1 MKTSLSAAE
10 GERVEAESYAAFE
23 DNASA
28 AAKAALGMRQLRIG
42 GGVALAVPVDP
53 TGYWSR
59 AVGLGFTEPITGEL
73 LEQVIDFYRE
83 QGMSATSLPIA
94 PRVVPPDWDDIRAK
108 LNISEPATA
117 WVKLGG
123 DLAIMAETVTLQG
136 GAPAYLDRG
145 LRLETVTADRAR
157 EWATMTWEVFFG
169 SAIEHQV
176 EMGVGSVGSRGWQMF
191 AVLDGDDIVA
201 GGGLHVVGGAAH
213 LFGGATMPHA
223 RRRGAQSAL
232 IAARVLAAQAAG
244 CDWLVAEAVAEGPG
258 EHNPSLHNMLRAG
271 MSARYERPNWT
282 WRAPE
287 A

>member
-1 MKTSLSAAE
+1 MKGSLSAAE

-23 DNASA
+23 DSAPA
-28 AAKAALGMRQLRIG
+28 AAKAALGMRQMRIG

-59 AVGLGFTEPITGEL
+59 AVGLGFREPLTGQL

-94 PRVVPPDWDDIRAK
+94 PRVLPPDWDDIRAK
-108 LNISEPATA
+108 LNICEPASA

-123 DLAIMAETVTLQG
+123 DLAVMAEIVNLQG
-136 GAPAYLDRG
+136 GAAAYLDGG
-145 LRLETVTADRAR
+145 LRLATVTADRAR

-176 EMGVGSVGSRGWQMF
+176 EMGVGSVGSPGWHMF
-191 AVLDGDDIVA
+191 AVLEGDDIVA
-201 GGGLHVVGGAAH
+201 GGGLRAVDGVGH
-213 LFGGATMPHA
+213 LFGGATLPHA
-223 RRRGAQSAL
+223 RGRGAQSAL
-232 IAARVLAAQAAG
+232 IAARVLAARAAG
-244 CDWLVAEAVAEGPG
+244 CAWLVGEAGAEGPG

-282 WRAPE
+282 WRA
-287 A
+287 AGA